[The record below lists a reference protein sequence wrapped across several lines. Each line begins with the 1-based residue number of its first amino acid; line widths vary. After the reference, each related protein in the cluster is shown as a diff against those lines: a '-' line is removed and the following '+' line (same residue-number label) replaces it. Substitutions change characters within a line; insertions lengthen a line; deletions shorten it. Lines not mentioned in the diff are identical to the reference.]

1 MRRSFDR
8 HLNIFW
14 GYNGR
19 PYSEDNLTRAF
30 ITTLSSLEKIQQI
43 EFINWFTEEKIEGEN
58 LEISFDLQNPYLN
71 IEKEIKKAKKRI
83 MIGFNPSGKY
93 WGNKKYYNIL
103 NDIEGYQFEKEKEKL
118 NSDNYVNYLSKKLPL
133 EISELKE
140 TDELGKSY
148 AEKIKDIILSY
159 LNRGGSRPDAWIFV
173 HKNNILEMAIAI
185 ETKLWDLDP
194 EQLANHCKEC
204 LDISKEEVKYKRFKE
219 TFDKLKKLEIKEKN
233 IILDHFLDYMEKI
246 GYYMNI
252 DMITAKDFDN
262 IFVSKEEDSEIAKRI
277 FNRKLDKYFKSY
289 FKSKEYEKL
298 KKEYSL
304 EDKYLNKRWISI
316 EKIGV
321 KGLGNI
327 YFDTCFENNE
337 KISLFVGTEIGVA
350 KGWHNQLFSNKLKD
364 GSFKEELNKLY
375 PQIKNKEYETRFELY
390 LRVNQISYSRCIY
403 LKEDENLN
411 KILDLK
417 EEIPFEGNL
426 SRVECV
432 EKLKGKTFKKYIAEN
447 NSHIQNIEKRGSE
460 NSKAKYNIMSYLR
473 FIDYIKLDY
482 IMNIDEDE
490 FNIRF
495 SKLLEKH
502 LNGLQKINSVLYG
515 FN

>member
-30 ITTLSSLEKIQQI
+30 ITTLSSLEKFQQI

-71 IEKEIKKAKKRI
+71 IEKEVKKAKKRI
-83 MIGFNPSGKY
+83 MIGFNPSGKC

-103 NDIEGYQFEKEKEKL
+103 NNIEGYQFEKEKEKL

-204 LDISKEEVKYKRFKE
+204 LDIPKEEVKYKRFKE

-350 KGWHNQLFSNKLKD
+350 KGWHNQLFSNKLKN